1 MFTEGHVQSSR
12 KPRRAEKSKDKG
24 KRPIQRRIAKR
35 NERPSTHPEKNRQ
48 RPPDHQA
55 RRRSRKESQVAQNE
69 RERVIGQHEEKNV
82 VDEDSQESPTAKTCS
97 SYEKKPART
106 KKYQKNRDSF

>member
-1 MFTEGHVQSSR
+1 MFTEGHVQSYR
-12 KPRRAEKSKDKG
+12 RPRRAEKSKDKG

-35 NERPSTHPEKNRQ
+35 K
-48 RPPDHQA
+48 
-55 RRRSRKESQVAQNE
+55 
-69 RERVIGQHEEKNV
+69 ERVIGQHEEKNV

-106 KKYQKNRDSF
+106 KKIPKKTETASKTGANQKTYP